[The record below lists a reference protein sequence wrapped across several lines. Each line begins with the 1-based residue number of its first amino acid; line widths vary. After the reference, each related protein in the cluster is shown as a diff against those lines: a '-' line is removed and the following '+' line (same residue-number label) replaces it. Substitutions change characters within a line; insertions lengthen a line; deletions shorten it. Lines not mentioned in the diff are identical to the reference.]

1 MVVSRAARN
10 VPIHIV
16 LMTETLSSSEYVLG
30 AAVGGGTLS
39 SVGMNSDA
47 LGSPPCVAPDMALK
61 ALSCAS
67 SASSF
72 SACSCSG
79 AAATSG
85 VRSVLPAAMP
95 TGRKSGA
102 KATSVQSHAFFPTA
116 QSGSNHVYVRATH
129 PPTPLPLLHPRHA
142 RQMSYNTC
150 LHSHIVI
157 HIHGDFDFLTRLKR
171 RHAQEGA

>member
-30 AAVGGGTLS
+30 AAARVGTQS

-47 LGSPPCVAPDMALK
+47 SGSPPSVAPYMALK

-72 SACSCSG
+72 SACSCRG

-85 VRSVLPAAMP
+85 VCSVLPAAMP
-95 TGRKSGA
+95 TGRKGGA
-102 KATSVQSHAFFPTA
+102 KATSAQNHAFFLPA
-116 QSGSNHVYVRATH
+116 KSGSNHDPYSTSV
-129 PPTPLPLLHPRHA
+129 PR
-142 RQMSYNTC
+142 
-150 LHSHIVI
+150 
-157 HIHGDFDFLTRLKR
+157 TRSPRCHYSTRGTLDR
-171 RHAQEGA
+171 GNAL

>member
-47 LGSPPCVAPDMALK
+47 LGSPPCVAPYMALK

-72 SACSCSG
+72 SACSCRG

-95 TGRKSGA
+95 TGRKGGA
-102 KATSVQSHAFFPTA
+102 LATSVLSHAFFPTA
-116 QSGSNHVYVRATH
+116 KSGSNHDPSSTSVPRTPRGHYSTRSTPDRRCLIIHVY
-129 PPTPLPLLHPRHA
+129 
-142 RQMSYNTC
+142 
-150 LHSHIVI
+150 I
-157 HIHGDFDFLTRLKR
+157 HTSSSIFTGISTF
-171 RHAQEGA
+171 